1 MDSYINYRNGASATL
16 LPGLLA
22 NIGTDLNVANDN
34 LAGKEQNTWDQWNN
48 V

>member
-22 NIGTDLNVANDN
+22 NIGSDLNVANN
-34 LAGKEQNTWDQWNN
+34 KVAGKGQNT
-48 V
+48 